1 MARSVFVRTEGGAIG
16 YANEVRTGSGIVISI
31 DRIGPLIAIPEIVKG
46 IANAV
51 RIDMNHGDA
60 LIA

>member
-1 MARSVFVRTEGGAIG
+1 VFVRTKGGAIG
-16 YANEVRTGSGIVISI
+16 YTNEVGTGIVILI

-51 RIDMNHGDA
+51 RIDMNHGAA
-60 LIA
+60 LNA

>member
-1 MARSVFVRTEGGAIG
+1 MEVRSVFVKTKSGAIR
-16 YANEVRTGSGIVISI
+16 YANEVGTGIVILI
-31 DRIGPLIAIPEIVKG
+31 DRIGPLIAIPETVKG

-51 RIDMNHGDA
+51 RIDMNHGYA

>member
-1 MARSVFVRTEGGAIG
+1 MEARSVFAGTKGGAIG
-16 YANEVRTGSGIVISI
+16 YANEVGIGIVILI
-31 DRIGPLIAIPEIVKG
+31 DRIGPPIAVPEIVMG